1 LRSKKKIILNYFF
14 SLDTVR
20 HTPEECDFD
29 ALRSNGCLKVTL
41 FLVVERFEVDVL
53 RLDDELLC
61 LDDELVESHGLPYK
75 LRIALRLRCLFV

>member
-1 LRSKKKIILNYFF
+1 MKKILLNYFF

-29 ALRSNGCLKVTL
+29 ALRSIGCLKVTL
-41 FLVVERFEVDVL
+41 FLVEERLEVER
-53 RLDDELLC
+53 RLDDEVLR

-75 LRIALRLRCLFV
+75 LRIALRFRCLFV

>member
-1 LRSKKKIILNYFF
+1 MRSMKKILLNYFF

-41 FLVVERFEVDVL
+41 FLVVERFEL
-53 RLDDELLC
+53 ERRLDDEVLR

-75 LRIALRLRCLFV
+75 LRIALRFRCLFV

>member
-1 LRSKKKIILNYFF
+1 MKKILLNYFF

-41 FLVVERFEVDVL
+41 FLVVERFEL
-53 RLDDELLC
+53 ERRLDDEVLR

-75 LRIALRLRCLFV
+75 LRIALRFRCLFV